1 MQIISAT
8 AAYFGRELRKVSL
21 RDPASL
27 SSEGIV
33 SEETA
38 KSLEIAENILKDLIE
53 TCRGELN
60 RRWYI
65 EGSRFLA
72 QLEHVLIEVK
82 NARV

>member
-1 MQIISAT
+1 M
-8 AAYFGRELRKVSL
+8 
-21 RDPASL
+21 
-27 SSEGIV
+27 